1 MYEDEWVFHNCG
13 KCCICHDEDDL
24 DEIGVCKDCDHR
36 LKKQEETGRCGW
48 CGHLVDE
55 CVCE

>member
-1 MYEDEWVFHNCG
+1 MYDEWVSDHRGTCI
-13 KCCICHDEDDL
+13 ICHEADEDL
-24 DEIGVCKDCDHR
+24 DEAGICKDCDHR

-48 CGHLVDE
+48 CGHPVDE